1 MGELTITIS
10 VTTVMLTN
18 CQPCCVVETNACCAK
33 VALTCMVGMSVTIKC
48 LFDRSRYFLFSVAG
62 NVCGWFLPVF
72 LTLLPPTATTT
83 VDVCCRL
90 VVLTKEK

>member
-33 VALTCMVGMSVTIKC
+33 VALTCLVGMSVTIKC
-48 LFDRSRYFLFSVAG
+48 LFDRSRYFLLSVAG
-62 NVCGWFLPVF
+62 TVAGDCGTAQHARESVHQQPVSH
-72 LTLLPPTATTT
+72 LSIG
-83 VDVCCRL
+83 
-90 VVLTKEK
+90 